1 MNWWSRLWRRKRLE
15 QDLSRELEFH
25 ISERI
30 AAFQSSGLS
39 EDEARRRVR
48 QEFGGAE
55 QVKEDCRDAR
65 GHWLEDFG
73 KDLSYVSRTLR
84 RSPGFLA
91 VSVLS
96 LALGV
101 GANTAI
107 FSLINALMLRS
118 LPVKDPQQLVQIT
131 RVEADG
137 KPSAVSYPLY
147 LFLRDNL
154 KSISGA
160 AAEMG
165 QKSVIVINGEEDVV
179 NAALVSANEYA
190 VLGIR
195 PLVGRLFIPADD
207 EIAPAATSA
216 VISYRYWQ
224 RRFGLNPDVIG
235 KTFIVEGHKDV
246 FTIIGVT
253 PAGYHGAV
261 VGNDPEIT
269 LPLTTMLSAENRNE
283 PTNNMLDMMGRLA
296 PGATRQQANA
306 ELQVLW
312 QAFKQRVAATLPERD
327 RPIILQQRAAVLN
340 GRNGFDPLRDRY
352 SRALLVLMGIVSLVL
367 LLACANLS
375 GLLLARAVSRERE
388 ISIRLAI
395 GASRSRL
402 IRQFLTESFILAA
415 LGGAAGLLLARWFSS
430 ILVTTMANGEAVTI
444 SSAPDWRVLVFT
456 AAISLL
462 ACVLAGVAPGLHGVR
477 SRLNLGLRSSTSSG
491 HQRLGKALVIAQLS
505 ISMVLV
511 TGAALFATTL
521 VKLYSVNRG
530 VHTDG
535 ILTFTLRTDGKC
547 PVQRCSAAARSL
559 IDRLNQVPGVVSATA
574 VDVLPISG
582 SLWVR
587 DIEVEGYTFRSGED
601 ETAAFNAIAPKY
613 FLTVE
618 TPLLAGRDFGKRD
631 TSDSGKVA
639 IVNESFAHYFFGK
652 ASPLGRRVTNR
663 GVSYEIVG
671 LVADAKYS
679 NLKQPALK
687 TIYIPWTQ
695 RTGEEPTDFNFLA
708 RVSKGNP
715 MRLSGTIELLV
726 RQVEPALHVN
736 TAAAWSTVVD
746 QTIVTERIMAGLG
759 GFFGLLALIIG
770 CIGIFGVTAFRVSRR
785 VNEIGVRMALGAT
798 RLGILK
804 MVFRES
810 MAMLVTG
817 CVVGAFAAFGMA
829 RLARGLLFEVS
840 PADPRVFGMAA
851 MVLLFSGLLAAWLPA
866 RRASRVDPMVALRH
880 E

>member
-1 MNWWSRLWRRKRLE
+1 M
-15 QDLSRELEFH
+15 
-25 ISERI
+25 
-30 AAFQSSGLS
+30 
-39 EDEARRRVR
+39 
-48 QEFGGAE
+48 
-55 QVKEDCRDAR
+55 
-65 GHWLEDFG
+65 
-73 KDLSYVSRTLR
+73 
-84 RSPGFLA
+84 LA
-91 VSVLS
+91 
-96 LALGV
+96 
-101 GANTAI
+101 
-107 FSLINALMLRS
+107 
-118 LPVKDPQQLVQIT
+118 
-131 RVEADG
+131 
-137 KPSAVSYPLY
+137 
-147 LFLRDNL
+147 
-154 KSISGA
+154 
-160 AAEMG
+160 
-165 QKSVIVINGEEDVV
+165 
-179 NAALVSANEYA
+179 
-190 VLGIR
+190 
-195 PLVGRLFIPADD
+195 
-207 EIAPAATSA
+207 
-216 VISYRYWQ
+216 
-224 RRFGLNPDVIG
+224 
-235 KTFIVEGHKDV
+235 H
-246 FTIIGVT
+246 
-253 PAGYHGAV
+253 
-261 VGNDPEIT
+261 
-269 LPLTTMLSAENRNE
+269 
-283 PTNNMLDMMGRLA
+283 
-296 PGATRQQANA
+296 
-306 ELQVLW
+306 
-312 QAFKQRVAATLPERD
+312 
-327 RPIILQQRAAVLN
+327 
-340 GRNGFDPLRDRY
+340 
-352 SRALLVLMGIVSLVL
+352 
-367 LLACANLS
+367 
-375 GLLLARAVSRERE
+375 
-388 ISIRLAI
+388 
-395 GASRSRL
+395 
-402 IRQFLTESFILAA
+402 
-415 LGGAAGLLLARWFSS
+415 WFSS
-430 ILVTTMANGEAVTI
+430 ILVTTMANGEAIAI
-444 SSAPDWRVLVFT
+444 SSVPDWRVLVFT

-462 ACVLAGVAPGLHGVR
+462 ACVLAGVAPSLHGVR

-491 HQRLGKALVIAQLS
+491 HQRLGKALVITQLS

-559 IDRLNQVPGVVSATA
+559 IDRLNQVPGVASATA
-574 VDVLPISG
+574 VSVLPISG
-582 SLWVR
+582 SLWIR

-601 ETAAFNAIAPKY
+601 ETAAFNAVAPKY

-631 TSDSGKVA
+631 TSDSRKVA
-639 IVNESFAHYFFGK
+639 IVNESFTHYFFGK
-652 ASPLGRRVTNR
+652 ASPLGRRMTNR

-695 RTGEEPTDFNFLA
+695 RTGEEPIDFNFLA

-715 MRLSGTIELLV
+715 LRLSGTIELLV

-736 TAAAWSTVVD
+736 TAAAWATVVD

-810 MAMLVTG
+810 IAMLVTG

-866 RRASRVDPMVALRH
+866 RRASRIDPMVALRH

>member
-1 MNWWSRLWRRKRLE
+1 MTWWSRFWRRKRLE
-15 QDLSRELEFH
+15 EDLRRELQFH
-25 ISERI
+25 VAERI
-30 AAFQSSGLS
+30 AALKASGLC
-39 EDEARRRVR
+39 EDEARRQVR
-48 QEFGGAE
+48 QEFGGVE
-55 QVKEDCRDAR
+55 QVKEDCRDER

-73 KDLSYVSRTLR
+73 KDLNYVSRTLR

-137 KPSAVSYPLY
+137 KPSVVSYPLY

-160 AAEMG
+160 AAEMES
-165 QKSVIVINGEEDVV
+165 KSVIVINGEEDVV
-179 NAALVSANEYA
+179 SAALVSANEYS
-190 VLGIR
+190 VLGVR
-195 PLVGRLFIPADD
+195 PLVGRLFTPSNDA
-207 EIAPAATSA
+207 IAPAATSA

-235 KTFIVEGHKDV
+235 KSFTVEGHKNV

-253 PAGYHGAV
+253 PAEYHGAV
-261 VGNDPEIT
+261 VGNDPDIA
-269 LPLTTMLSAENRNE
+269 LPIATMLSAENRNE
-283 PTNNMLDMMGRLA
+283 PTNNVLDMIGRLA
-296 PGATRQQANA
+296 PGATRPQANA

-312 QAFKQRVAATLPERD
+312 KAFKQRVAATLPERD
-327 RPIILQQRAAVLN
+327 RPEILQQRAAVLN
-340 GRNGFDPLRDRY
+340 GRSGFDPLRDRY

-375 GLLLARAVSRERE
+375 GLLLARAISRERE

-395 GASRSRL
+395 GATRSRL
-402 IRQFLTESFILAA
+402 IRQFLTESCVLAA
-415 LGGAAGLLLARWFSS
+415 LGGGAGLLLARWFSS
-430 ILVTTMANGEAVTI
+430 ILINTMANGEVVTI
-444 SSAPDWRVLVFT
+444 SSALDWRALVFT

-477 SRLNLGLRSSTSSG
+477 SRLNSGLRSSTSGG

-511 TGAALFATTL
+511 TGAALFAATL

-530 VHTDG
+530 LHTDG

-547 PVQRCSAAARSL
+547 PTQRCSAAARSL
-559 IDRLNQVPGVVSATA
+559 VDRLNQVPGVVFASA

-587 DIEVEGYTFRSGED
+587 DIEVEGYAFRPGED

-613 FLTVE
+613 FSTVE
-618 TPLLAGRDFGKRD
+618 TPLLAGRDFGKQN
-631 TSDSGKVA
+631 TSESGKVA
-639 IVNESFAHYFFGK
+639 IVNESFARYFFGT

-663 GVSYEIVG
+663 GVSYEIIG

-708 RVSKGNP
+708 RVNKGNP

-726 RQVEPALHVN
+726 RQSDPALRVN

-746 QTIVTERIMAGLG
+746 QTIVTERMMAGLG
-759 GFFGLLALIIG
+759 GFFGLLGLIIG

-785 VNEIGVRMALGAT
+785 VTEIGVRMALGAT

-804 MVFRES
+804 MVLRES
-810 MAMLVTG
+810 MAMLVAG
-817 CVVGAFAAFGMA
+817 CAIGAFAALGMA
-829 RLARGLLFEVS
+829 RLARGLLFEIS

-851 MVLLFSGLLAAWLPA
+851 MVLLFSGLLAGWLPA